1 MSPEEILKGLRS
13 ARQHLP
19 KAWRW
24 RKGTIIRNPEIGHA
38 YDVLDHLMRQMLPP
52 LNQKEYELVRANRMI
67 AAIKSYKQRVGT
79 DLTCSKLKV
88 DEAREPLWCSTAN
101 TRVGKED

>member
-1 MSPEEILKGLRS
+1 VSPEEILEGLRF

-24 RKGTIIRNPEIGHA
+24 SKGTVIRQP
-38 YDVLDHLMRQMLPP
+38 DVDQAHTVLSHLMRQVLPP
-52 LNQKEYELVRANRMI
+52 LNKEEYELVRANRMI
-67 AAIKSYKQRVGT
+67 AAIKSYKQRTKT
-79 DLTCSKLKV
+79 DLTCAKLKV

>member
-1 MSPEEILKGLRS
+1 MSPEEILRGLRF

-19 KAWRW
+19 KAWVW
-24 RKGTIIRNPEIGHA
+24 KKGTVIRQLEVEQA
-38 YDVLDHLMRQMLPP
+38 YGVLSHLMRQVLPP
-52 LNQKEYELVRANRMI
+52 LNQEEYELVRASRMI

>member
-1 MSPEEILKGLRS
+1 MSPEEILKGLRF

-24 RKGTIIRNPEIGHA
+24 SKGTVIRQPDVEQAH
-38 YDVLDHLMRQMLPP
+38 DVLSHLMRQMLPP
-52 LNQKEYELVRANRMI
+52 LMQEEYELVRANRMI
-67 AAIKSYKQRVGT
+67 AAIKSYKQRTGL

-88 DEAREPLWCSTAN
+88 DEAREPVWCSTAN
-101 TRVGKED
+101 TRIGKED